1 MLDALAFGEQFQRR
15 VFLGAA
21 EHLVHQLALPSTCR
35 EAAER
40 ALGDIKQVDVLH
52 HGRIEA
58 VVDKALAV
66 LARGNSVAEGR
77 IFDFLNALCG
87 DLVDAESLKQ
97 AARAAL
103 PAYAQTKAAG
113 IAPGNVL
120 EQAKQHKQQRNNN
133 QVVPAE
139 LLRVPTPADA

>member
-1 MLDALAFGEQFQRR
+1 MPAVSAREGRTPSGAMACAPLTWTLATKTMEYCQ
-15 VFLGAA
+15 
-21 EHLVHQLALPSTCR
+21 
-35 EAAER
+35 
-40 ALGDIKQVDVLH
+40 
-52 HGRIEA
+52 A

>member
-1 MLDALAFGEQFQRR
+1 M
-15 VFLGAA
+15 
-21 EHLVHQLALPSTCR
+21 HQLALPSTCR